1 MNDRSQDNGDDK
13 PTYPGASEA
22 GFSAAVAD
30 AVRRAEENG
39 TLVPPDPDGEPI
51 VLKVID
57 WEVDVHGPLGEYRV
71 VLKPRD

>member
-1 MNDRSQDNGDDK
+1 MNDRQQNGDY
-13 PTYPGASEA
+13 PTYPGSSEA

-30 AVRRAEENG
+30 AVRRGEEDG
-39 TLVPPDPDGEPI
+39 TLVPPESGTLTLTVDS
-51 VLKVID
+51 

>member
-1 MNDRSQDNGDDK
+1 MNDRSQNGET
-13 PTYPGASEA
+13 TYPGRSED
-22 GFSAAVAD
+22 GFSAAARD

-39 TLVPPDPDGEPI
+39 TLVPPDGEPI
-51 VLKVID
+51 VLTVID